1 MNRVSMES
9 KPGISVRGAMASF
22 ISSMPNIKI
31 AKPQRMEPVSFFFS
45 LLAAI
50 SRITP
55 MRAKIGEK
63 FSGFSMEISRLSPS
77 MPAMLRI
84 QAVRVVPM
92 LEPIIRPTVWLS
104 SMMPEL
110 TSPTSITVMAD
121 ED

>member
-1 MNRVSMES
+1 
-9 KPGISVRGAMASF
+9 
-22 ISSMPNIKI
+22 
-31 AKPQRMEPVSFFFS
+31 
-45 LLAAI
+45 
-50 SRITP
+50 

-63 FSGFSMEISRLSPS
+63 FSGFSKEISRLSPS
-77 MPAMLRI
+77 IPAMLRI